1 MPLMP
6 TNQTEEKHPKSYHKS
21 ENLKDFHLKIKLLPS
36 AGVEETTSEKNRSQ
50 NIKFIILLIFFII
63 LVVFLHLNRTAT

>member
-6 TNQTEEKHPKSYHKS
+6 TNQTEEKHPKSDPKS
-21 ENLKDFHLKIKLLPS
+21 ENIKDFHLKLKLLPS
-36 AGVEETTSEKNRSQ
+36 IDLEEHTPEYHRSQ